1 MDTDPAFGRGGKDQ
15 SFSDAIGEVVH
26 DYLDETSAVEII
38 GVLEAAKAC
47 VVKAAIK
54 ELQGGDEE

>member
-1 MDTDPAFGRGGKDQ
+1 MCGHRCL
-15 SFSDAIGEVVH
+15 GEVVQ

-54 ELQGGDEE
+54 ELQGGE